1 VFKIVS
7 VGEIVIDIQSC
18 RSHGDILVAAA
29 SQCYKILFAGVDA
42 AQTNCALQMTEG
54 ETEFMTLNKKG
65 AGYSGSVSGSYIGTA
80 GQTDAQVTR
89 NIPLWIDDTV
99 GFRLSGTPSAGN
111 MVNIT
116 YMRVQ

>member
-7 VGEIVIDIQSC
+7 VGEITIDITSC
-18 RSHGDILVAAA
+18 RAHGDILVAAA
-29 SQCYKILFAGVDA
+29 DQVLKVLFAGVSAD
-42 AQTNCALQMTEG
+42 QTNCAIQMTEG

-89 NIPLWIDDTV
+89 NIPLWINDTV
-99 GFRLSGTPSAGN
+99 GFRLSGTPSVGN

-116 YMRVQ
+116 YMRYQ